1 MSTGGVRRG
10 TAQHTDGWHEHVPA
24 QSPDPP
30 TNDLGAACRL
40 APACHERLGPR
51 GRLCGECEAFNGHF
65 DEHHAFLFTR
75 AGAGYV
81 IAATH
86 VEDMTERKDVYVV
99 VDEGV
104 VVPPGTGARGG

>member
-1 MSTGGVRRG
+1 M
-10 TAQHTDGWHEHVPA
+10 D
-24 QSPDPP
+24 
-30 TNDLGAACRL
+30 
-40 APACHERLGPR
+40 
-51 GRLCGECEAFNGHF
+51 
-65 DEHHAFLFTR
+65 